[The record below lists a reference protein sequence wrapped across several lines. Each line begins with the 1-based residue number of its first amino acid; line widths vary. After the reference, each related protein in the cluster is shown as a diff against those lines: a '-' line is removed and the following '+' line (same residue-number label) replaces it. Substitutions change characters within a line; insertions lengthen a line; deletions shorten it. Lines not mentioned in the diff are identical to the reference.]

1 MTAVKKTKPQ
11 QDAAA
16 NEAVNEAEAALAAY
30 IEAHADGA
38 RSVPQAAL
46 VGKVLAAWSLARRID
61 ALEDELA
68 PMKKEL
74 AAALEGASLVVPK
87 VCRVSVTRS
96 SSVGLGD
103 VEKMQQLLGERFGD
117 LVEAS
122 VSYKPSDKLVQ
133 MSVDGDDPW
142 APAYRAL
149 LKVRNSV
156 AVRLLAER

>member
-1 MTAVKKTKPQ
+1 MAAVKKTKPQ

-30 IEAHADGA
+30 IVAHADGA
-38 RSVPQAAL
+38 HSVPEAAL

-61 ALEDELA
+61 ALEEELA
-68 PMKKEL
+68 PIKKEL
-74 AAALEGASLVVPK
+74 AAAIEGCSLVVPR

-96 SSVGLGD
+96 SSVALAD
-103 VEKMQQLLGERFGD
+103 AEKMEQLLGDRFVD
-117 LVEAS
+117 LVERS
-122 VSYKPSDKLVQ
+122 VSYKPSEKLVQ
-133 MSVDGDDPW
+133 MSLDGDDPW